1 MDPMTL
7 ISLIMG
13 GGSMLGGLFGMNNSN
28 PNAQFGDINSPF
40 YQQAQGN
47 YFNQLR
53 NSLNASTPGTQEL
66 LASQMAQG
74 GDYGGSAYI
83 AGKQR
88 QNITTHNTDVAGQ
101 SSANFLSN
109 LFGQGMGIY
118 AQGNMVAN
126 QNQNSFANNLLGLG
140 GGLFARGLNPMNNG
154 QQNQY
159 GQQGMFGMQNNN
171 GYQVPNYMLDYM
183 SPNAQG
189 AQ

>member
-1 MDPMTL
+1 MNPMD
-7 ISLIMG
+7 IVSLILG
-13 GGSMLGGLFGMNNSN
+13 GGSALGGLFGMDNSN

-40 YQQAQGN
+40 YQDAQQN
-47 YFNQLR
+47 YFR
-53 NSLNASTPGTQEL
+53 NLTSSLNASSPGTNQL

-83 AGKQR
+83 ANKQR
-88 QNITTHNTDVAGQ
+88 QNIMAHNNDTAGQ

-140 GGLFARGLNPMNNG
+140 GGLFARGMNPMNNG

-183 SPNAQG
+183 QPNTMG
-189 AQ
+189 A